1 MRLNYKPGF
10 ILYRSGPHIVSTRL
24 CVAMASL
31 VIHSIPDKWSN
42 PVQDLIS
49 MFQTEANNAN
59 SDAVIRA
66 KTVAMLFELLTVI
79 PEEYSTLSM
88 PTQRRAQVRH
98 TLANSL
104 QHVLPLILQIL
115 EQRNQTQSETAMQ
128 AIKSL
133 QV

>member
-1 MRLNYKPGF
+1 
-10 ILYRSGPHIVSTRL
+10 
-24 CVAMASL
+24 
-31 VIHSIPDKWSN
+31 
-42 PVQDLIS
+42 